1 MKKIHCLNPIAACGT
16 DLFPADYEMTDNK
29 AEADA
34 FLVRS
39 ASMHE
44 MELPEGLLAVGR
56 AGAGVNNIP
65 LDECAKAGVVVFNTP
80 GANANGVK
88 ELVLAGMFL
97 ASRDIVGGIKWCQD
111 NAEDENIAKT
121 TEKSKKAF
129 AGWELKGKKLGV
141 IGLGAIGA
149 EVANAAT
156 HLGMEVYGYDPY
168 ISVNAAWRLSRN
180 VKHITNVDTIFQ
192 ECDYITVHVPLLES
206 TKGMINK
213 EKLDMMKDGVV
224 ILNFARDTL
233 VNDDDMAAALEAGKV
248 ARYVSDFPNPKVVH
262 MKHVILTPHLGA
274 STRESEDNCAVM
286 AVQEIT
292 DYLENGNIKNSVNY
306 PACDMGV
313 CQAASRIA
321 VLHMNIPNMIGQITA
336 ILAAQGVNIS
346 DMTNK
351 SRDKYAYTLLD
362 LEHKPEEVAALPY
375 DVYNRKEACAAVA
388 GNPISFLNID
398 RAETQFSDDVD
409 TYADC
414 VYEKARELLDTQIA
428 EGVYVT
434 DAGDHYYLYEL
445 TMDGR
450 SQTGIVACS
459 SIDDYVNGVV
469 KKHENTREDKE
480 IDRIRHVDT
489 VNAQTGPIFLAYRQN
504 ETLKAIV
511 AEEKAKPA
519 LYDFVSDDGIRHRV
533 WKINDPAQTEAI
545 EAAFAAIPAT
555 YIADGHH
562 RAASAVKVGLKRR
575 AENPGYTG
583 EEPFNYFL
591 SVLFPDEELMI
602 LPYNRVVKDLNGLSR
617 EQFFEAVKEKFELE
631 EIGKEPYAP
640 AEKGTFGMYL
650 DNTWYAL
657 KVLPQ
662 YKSADPVKGLDVSIL
677 QDQLLGPVLG
687 IGDPRTDKRIDF
699 IGGIRGL
706 KELERRV
713 SEDMEIA
720 FSMYPTS
727 IEELLA
733 VADAGLLMPPKS
745 TWFEPKLRSGLFIHR
760 LS

>member
-1 MKKIHCLNPIAACGT
+1 MAVVKPFICIR
-16 DLFPADYEMTDNK
+16 PA
-29 AEADA
+29 
-34 FLVRS
+34 
-39 ASMHE
+39 
-44 MELPEGLLAVGR
+44 
-56 AGAGVNNIP
+56 
-65 LDECAKAGVVVFNTP
+65 
-80 GANANGVK
+80 K
-88 ELVLAGMFL
+88 E
-97 ASRDIVGGIKWCQD
+97 
-111 NAEDENIAKT
+111 
-121 TEKSKKAF
+121 
-129 AGWELKGKKLGV
+129 
-141 IGLGAIGA
+141 
-149 EVANAAT
+149 NAA
-156 HLGMEVYGYDPY
+156 
-168 ISVNAAWRLSRN
+168 
-180 VKHITNVDTIFQ
+180 
-192 ECDYITVHVPLLES
+192 
-206 TKGMINK
+206 
-213 EKLDMMKDGVV
+213 
-224 ILNFARDTL
+224 
-233 VNDDDMAAALEAGKV
+233 KV
-248 ARYVSDFPNPKVVH
+248 AS
-262 MKHVILTPHLGA
+262 
-274 STRESEDNCAVM
+274 
-286 AVQEIT
+286 
-292 DYLENGNIKNSVNY
+292 
-306 PACDMGV
+306 
-313 CQAASRIA
+313 
-321 VLHMNIPNMIGQITA
+321 
-336 ILAAQGVNIS
+336 
-346 DMTNK
+346 
-351 SRDKYAYTLLD
+351 
-362 LEHKPEEVAALPY
+362 LPY

-388 GNPISFLNID
+388 GNPVSFLNID

-480 IDRIRHVDT
+480 LDRIRHVDT
-489 VNAQTGPIFLAYRQN
+489 VNAQTGPIFLTYRQN
-504 ETLKAIV
+504 EILKAIV
-511 AEEKAKPA
+511 AEEKAKPV

-533 WKINDPAQTEAI
+533 WKIDDPAQTAAI

-602 LPYNRVVKDLNGLSR
+602 LPYNRVVKDLNGMSK

-662 YKSADPVKGLDVSIL
+662 YRSADPVKGLDVSIL

-713 SEDMEIA
+713 REDMEIA

-745 TWFEPKLRSGLFIHR
+745 TWFEPKLRSGLFIHK